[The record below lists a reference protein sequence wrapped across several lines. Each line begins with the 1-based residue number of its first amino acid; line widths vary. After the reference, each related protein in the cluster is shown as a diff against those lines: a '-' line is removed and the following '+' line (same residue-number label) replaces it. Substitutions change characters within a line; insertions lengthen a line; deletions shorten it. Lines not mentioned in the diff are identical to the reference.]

1 MINGAYYPPSPSR
14 HCQWAPTWIS
24 GGKDPEIRQNLVLS
38 AHNNT
43 NTIVH
48 REQLVIVG
56 NLLANCLYLRRLV
69 LRRARN
75 LVVIAYLIV

>member
-1 MINGAYYPPSPSR
+1 MAVFQGLIVFQGVVK
-14 HCQWAPTWIS
+14 HC
-24 GGKDPEIRQNLVLS
+24 
-38 AHNNT
+38 
-43 NTIVH
+43 TIVH

-56 NLLANCLYLRRLV
+56 NLLANCLYLRGLV